1 MIEQNNEQKQN
12 NFLSSNEAA
21 LMNTSFMEMRLNTNS
36 LIDDIKNFLESRE
49 QSTIIKDGVPT
60 IKIDQIGL
68 PLASPE
74 GIMRL
79 CNIVKMRVNHHVSQG
94 NIDDE
99 HYWDFI
105 ARARKEITETVIKKC
120 YDWEIEDTNLNMV
133 IDEISALIE
142 IFLTR
147 PIGNLEREGF
157 AATIK
162 ESSSIV
168 QNEKQRGGGL
178 SSYGGG
184 FGGA

>member
-12 NFLSSNEAA
+12 NYLSSNEAT
-21 LMNTSFMEMRLNTNS
+21 LMNSSFMEMRLNTDP
-36 LIDDIKNFLESRE
+36 LIDDIKNFLASRE
-49 QSTIIKDGVPT
+49 QQTIIKNGVPH
-60 IKIDQIGL
+60 IKINQIGL
-68 PLASPE
+68 PLASEE

-79 CNIVKMRVNHHVSQG
+79 CNIVKMRVNLHVSQG
-94 NIDDE
+94 NIDDT

-105 ARARKEITETVIKKC
+105 SRARKEITETVVKKC
-120 YDWEIEDTNLNMV
+120 YDWEIDDSNLNMV

-142 IFLTR
+142 MFLTR

-168 QNEKQRGGGL
+168 QNEKSRGGGL
-178 SSYGGG
+178 SSFGGG
-184 FGGA
+184 FGN

>member
-21 LMNTSFMEMRLNTNS
+21 LMNSSFMEMRLNTNP

-49 QSTIIKDGVPT
+49 QSTVIKNGVPV

-79 CNIVKMRVNHHVSQG
+79 CNIVKMRINHHVSQG

-105 ARARKEITETVIKKC
+105 ARSRKEITETVIKKC

-142 IFLTR
+142 MFLTR

-178 SSYGGG
+178 SSYSGG
-184 FGGA
+184 FGNA